1 MRHILIT
8 GITGFVG
15 SHLAD
20 YALETMPDAK
30 IFGVKRWHLSRM
42 DNVRH
47 IQDRI
52 EWIDC
57 DLTDPIGVRSMMETA
72 SPDWIFHCAAESFVS
87 PSWKHPNRY
96 MTANYTATLNI
107 LEALREANS
116 VARLHLPGSGE
127 EYGDIHEDELPITP
141 ETVLRPVNPYAV
153 TKIAQDL
160 IGYVYY
166 RSYGTQVIR
175 TRAFNHEGPR
185 RMHVFGIPWY
195 AYQIARAEAGLQP
208 PILRV
213 GHVDDRRNFTHV
225 RDMVRAYWMS
235 IEKCEPGQLYL
246 VGSEEEASI
255 HTFRE
260 ALERLMELS
269 TLDGLRY
276 ETDPEFVRPTNVPR
290 LIADTSGFRAA
301 TGWQPEID
309 FETILTDTLSY
320 WRQNVRREQ
329 TYLGTEPQ

>member
-1 MRHILIT
+1 MRRILIT

-20 YALETMPDAK
+20 FALEKMPEAK
-30 IFGVKRWHLSRM
+30 IYGVRRWHLSRM

-57 DLTDPIGVRSMMETA
+57 DLTDPIGVRAMLEAAT
-72 SPDWIFHCAAESFVS
+72 PDWIFHCAAESFVS

-107 LEALREANS
+107 LEGLRESELN
-116 VARLHLPGSGE
+116 ARIHLPGSGE
-127 EYGDIHEDELPITP
+127 EYGDIAEDELPITP

-160 IGYVYY
+160 IGYVYFK
-166 RSYGTQVIR
+166 SYGTQVIR

-195 AYQIARAEAGLQP
+195 AYQIARAEAGLQEP
-208 PILRV
+208 KLRV

-225 RDMVRAYWMS
+225 RDMVRAYWMA
-235 IEKCEPGQLYL
+235 IDKCEPGEMYL
-246 VGSEEEASI
+246 IGSEDEASI
-255 HTFRE
+255 HTFRD
-260 ALERLMELS
+260 ALERLIELS
-269 TLDGLRY
+269 TLDEITY
-276 ETDPEFVRPTNVPR
+276 ETDPEFIRPTNVPR
-290 LIADTSGFRAA
+290 LIADTSGFRKA
-301 TGWQPEID
+301 TSWAPEID
-309 FETILTDTLSY
+309 FETIMTETLEY
-320 WRQNVRREQ
+320 WRTEVRREQ
-329 TYLGTEPQ
+329 GR